1 MADLAEQVVSRNE
14 DESRWEAH
22 VGGVLAG
29 FAAYQVVDDDV
40 VFTHTEVDPAFEGRG
55 VGGALARGALDEVAQ
70 DDSLRVV
77 PRCPFIKAWIARH
90 PDYAALVRP
99 TPPEGAGRTRSGVRP
114 GRRRSAG
121 RA

>member
-1 MADLAEQVVSRNE
+1 MIEVRRN
-14 DESRWEAH
+14 DGDQRYEAW
-22 VGGVLAG
+22 VDGVLAG
-29 FAAYQVVDDDV
+29 FADYQVTDV
-40 VFTHTEVDPAFEGRG
+40 LIVFTHTEVDPAFEGRG

-99 TPPEGAGRTRSGVRP
+99 TPP
-114 GRRRSAG
+114 
-121 RA
+121 

>member
-1 MADLAEQVVSRNE
+1 VADLAEQVVLSRNE

-55 VGGALARGALDEVAQ
+55 VGGVLARGALDEVAQ

-99 TPPEGAGRTRSGVRP
+99 TPP
-114 GRRRSAG
+114 
-121 RA
+121 

>member
-1 MADLAEQVVSRNE
+1 MPEITNNEAEHRY
-14 DESRWEAH
+14 EARID
-22 VGGVLAG
+22 GALAG
-29 FAAYQVVDDDV
+29 FAEYQLTDELI

-77 PRCPFIKAWIARH
+77 PQCPFIKAWIARH

-99 TPPEGAGRTRSGVRP
+99 TP
-114 GRRRSAG
+114 
-121 RA
+121 